1 MNNMRIVRY
10 LPDWRAIAAYLRDPS
25 SDWKPKVLAAVA
37 IAYLLWPAD
46 LLPDIA
52 PILGWMDDIGLAGLA
67 TWYLVHAAGRKRP
80 PPTP

>member
-1 MNNMRIVRY
+1 MTRMRSVRF
-10 LPDWRAIAAYLRDPS
+10 LPDWRAVAAYLRDPS

-52 PILGWMDDIGLAGLA
+52 PVLGWMDDIGLAGLA
-67 TWYLVHAAGRKRP
+67 TWYLVHAAGRKHP
-80 PPTP
+80 PRVP